1 MRRGGGIRRRIGRR
15 GFDYCFIGGLSVQR
29 WGEAR
34 VTKDADATVLTCF
47 VDDERLV
54 DFLFPRFQSREG
66 NTREFALRYRIIRLE
81 TTSGIAL
88 DVGLGALNFEVDSV
102 VRSTYWENDK
112 NDDAETRAA
121 LNGRAE

>member
-1 MRRGGGIRRRIGRR
+1 
-15 GFDYCFIGGLSVQR
+15 
-29 WGEAR
+29 
-34 VTKDADATVLTCF
+34 
-47 VDDERLV
+47 
-54 DFLFPRFQSREG
+54 
-66 NTREFALRYRIIRLE
+66 LRYRIIRLE

-88 DVGLGALNFEVDSV
+88 DVGLGALNFEGDSF